1 MSRPKRQAALEAQRQ
16 IANQSAVLLDKGPQ
30 YKVLHDEHDHP
41 KAEATA
47 AKPKPVPAVPP
58 TMSIGGAKSKPAKT
72 EMLQNQKAAVNEQ
85 MVEQAAAINVSP
97 LPANQQK
104 PAEVSEPAKRPRE
117 AVEPQDAAPP
127 PVTPPVIQ
135 IRCKRI
141 SDRSLVLVAGPRTK
155 KPRPASWTPHAR
167 NDLLCAMAVLCAG
180 CPEPRAMASR
190 SRPSRL
196 MPGLILGA
204 TAVIKPQLGER

>member
-1 MSRPKRQAALEAQRQ
+1 MNDLGRVPQGFRRELPSVTLATKRARRPTKRYLE
-16 IANQSAVLLDKGPQ
+16 
-30 YKVLHDEHDHP
+30 
-41 KAEATA
+41 TA
-47 AKPKPVPAVPP
+47 APGTA
-58 TMSIGGAKSKPAKT
+58 SKPAKT

-97 LPANQQK
+97 LLANQQK

-135 IRCKRI
+135 IRCKHI
-141 SDRSLVLVAGPRTK
+141 SDRSLVSVAGPRTK

-167 NDLLCAMAVLCAG
+167 NDLLCNCAMAVLCAC
-180 CPEPRAMASR
+180 CPQPRAMASR

-204 TAVIKPQLGER
+204 TAVIKPQLEER

>member
-1 MSRPKRQAALEAQRQ
+1 MSDLSRVPQGSRHGLPSVTLAPTKRARRPTKRYEKAAP
-16 IANQSAVLLDKGPQ
+16 G
-30 YKVLHDEHDHP
+30 
-41 KAEATA
+41 TA
-47 AKPKPVPAVPP
+47 
-58 TMSIGGAKSKPAKT
+58 SKPAKT

-135 IRCKRI
+135 IRCKHI

>member
-1 MSRPKRQAALEAQRQ
+1 MSDLSRVPQGSRHGLPSVTLAPTKRARRPTKRYEKAAP
-16 IANQSAVLLDKGPQ
+16 G
-30 YKVLHDEHDHP
+30 
-41 KAEATA
+41 TA
-47 AKPKPVPAVPP
+47 
-58 TMSIGGAKSKPAKT
+58 SKPAKT
-72 EMLQNQKAAVNEQ
+72 EVLQKQKQKAAVNEQ

-135 IRCKRI
+135 IRCKHI

-167 NDLLCAMAVLCAG
+167 NDLLCAMAVLCVAVLSLVRWLVG
-180 CPEPRAMASR
+180 R
-190 SRPSRL
+190 
-196 MPGLILGA
+196 GL
-204 TAVIKPQLGER
+204 AV

>member
-1 MSRPKRQAALEAQRQ
+1 MNDLSRGPQGSRHELPSVTLATKRARRPPKRYLEKAAP
-16 IANQSAVLLDKGPQ
+16 G
-30 YKVLHDEHDHP
+30 
-41 KAEATA
+41 TA
-47 AKPKPVPAVPP
+47 
-58 TMSIGGAKSKPAKT
+58 SKPAKT

-85 MVEQAAAINVSP
+85 MVEQAAAISVSP

-135 IRCKRI
+135 IRCKYL

-204 TAVIKPQLGER
+204 TAVIKPQLEER

>member
-1 MSRPKRQAALEAQRQ
+1 MSDLSRVPQVSLHGLPSVTLAPTKRARRPTKRYEKAAP
-16 IANQSAVLLDKGPQ
+16 G
-30 YKVLHDEHDHP
+30 
-41 KAEATA
+41 TA
-47 AKPKPVPAVPP
+47 
-58 TMSIGGAKSKPAKT
+58 SKPAKT
-72 EMLQNQKAAVNEQ
+72 EVLQNQKAAVNEQ

-135 IRCKRI
+135 IRCKHL
-141 SDRSLVLVAGPRTK
+141 SDWSLVLVAGPRTK
-155 KPRPASWTPHAR
+155 KLRPASWTPHAR

-196 MPGLILGA
+196 MLA
-204 TAVIKPQLGER
+204 